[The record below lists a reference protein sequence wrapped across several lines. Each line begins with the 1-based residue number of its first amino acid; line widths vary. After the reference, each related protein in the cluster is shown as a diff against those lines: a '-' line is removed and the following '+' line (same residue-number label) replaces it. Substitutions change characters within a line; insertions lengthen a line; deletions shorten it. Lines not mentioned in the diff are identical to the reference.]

1 MKRSGKIAIVAVG
14 LIGGSIGLA
23 IRSRRLAGEVVGIG
37 HRHRSIK
44 KALGLGVIDRGT
56 LDIGKG
62 VQEADI
68 VIMATPVLKI
78 VPLVKRAA
86 PHLKQGCIVTDVGST
101 KGRLTRDIT
110 AILPGGVDFVG
121 GHPMAGSEKRG
132 VEQADRRLFRDS
144 LCILTRTGKT
154 DKAAFNM
161 IKNLWSAIGAR
172 VVAMSPGDHDRIVS
186 QISHLPH
193 MLIFSMLANI
203 DKKSLRYAST
213 GFYDTTRIASSDPA
227 IWKDITVTNS
237 SEISRSLARS
247 LKGLRSLKE
256 AVDRRDSRA
265 LLRIFRA
272 ARKNRD
278 MSLRGR

>member
-1 MKRSGKIAIVAVG
+1 
-14 LIGGSIGLA
+14 
-23 IRSRRLAGEVVGIG
+23 
-37 HRHRSIK
+37 
-44 KALGLGVIDRGT
+44 
-56 LDIGKG
+56 
-62 VQEADI
+62 
-68 VIMATPVLKI
+68 
-78 VPLVKRAA
+78 
-86 PHLKQGCIVTDVGST
+86 
-101 KGRLTRDIT
+101 
-110 AILPGGVDFVG
+110 
-121 GHPMAGSEKRG
+121 
-132 VEQADRRLFRDS
+132 
-144 LCILTRTGKT
+144 
-154 DKAAFNM
+154 
-161 IKNLWSAIGAR
+161 
-172 VVAMSPGDHDRIVS
+172 MSPGDHDRIVS